1 MNLKKSA
8 LFLAMMSASSVASAV
23 NVTSWTLTDFD
34 SDGLGNDF
42 AFYSAP
48 TGNSLNAFDGDVNG
62 GVINMGTTMAP
73 GSFSTGFDFG
83 GQGQFIPGVY
93 DNGSGDVGVVAD
105 ITGGVLTFSSLD
117 FGGDFN
123 GTFFELAPDILA
135 PGNGGFNS
143 GYYTEVTDLGGGD
156 YGVVVRYVGTIT
168 GTGTS
173 FDNFQSNWRLEG
185 VMSTSAVPVP
195 AAVWLFGSGLL
206 GLAGVAR
213 RRKAA

>member
-8 LFLAMMSASSVASAV
+8 LILAMMTASSAASAV
-23 NVTSWTLTDFD
+23 NVATWTLMDFD
-34 SDGLGNDF
+34 GDGLGNDF

-48 TGNSLNAFDGDVNG
+48 TGDSLNAFYGDVNG
-62 GVINMGTTMAP
+62 GVVNTGVTMAP

-83 GQGQFIPGVY
+83 GQGQFIPAVY
-93 DNGSGDVGVVAD
+93 DNGDANVGVVAD

-135 PGNGGFNS
+135 PGTGTFGS
-143 GYYTEVTDLGGGD
+143 GYSTEVTDLGGGD

-185 VMSTSAVPVP
+185 VMSTVPVP
-195 AAVWLFGSGLL
+195 AAVWLFGSGLI
-206 GLAGVAR
+206 GLAGIAR